1 MLKSGQLLLP
11 KVAQKPNNDRN
22 PLKNHENVFAVEDQ
36 EKEWDLSMFIQD
48 ISIPKLRVKTPTPNM
63 EVFGL

>member
-11 KVAQKPNNDRN
+11 KVAQKPNNDKN